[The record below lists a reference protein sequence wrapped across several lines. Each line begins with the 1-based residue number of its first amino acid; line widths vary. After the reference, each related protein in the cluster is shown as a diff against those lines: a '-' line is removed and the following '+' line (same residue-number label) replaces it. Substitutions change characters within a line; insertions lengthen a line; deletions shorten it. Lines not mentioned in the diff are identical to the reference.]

1 MERWRNSRRSV
12 RLGATAV
19 LPWGFTVGGSG
30 TLRWT
35 DYEGNWFP
43 FVAGDGGERSDI
55 TRTIRLF
62 AHNRA
67 LTLEGFS
74 PQISVTQEQRTS
86 NAQLHD
92 YERIFGEL
100 RFVRLF

>member
-1 MERWRNSRRSV
+1 MRFRNASRRV
-12 RLGATAV
+12 HVGATAA

-30 TLRWT
+30 SLRWT
-35 DYEGNWFP
+35 DWEGSWLP
-43 FVAGDGGERSDI
+43 FVEDGGERRDL

-67 LTLEGFS
+67 LTVEGFS
-74 PQISVTQEQRTS
+74 PQLSVTQEQRTS

-92 YERIFGEL
+92 YQRIFGEL